1 MKPNKKPAKFV
12 SAREAARRI
21 GWSHSAVA
29 DWVKRDKI
37 PGAVKIGRTILIPT
51 AWLDQLAPGDFLR

>member
-1 MKPNKKPAKFV
+1 MKSKKKPAKFI

-21 GWSHSAVA
+21 GRSHSAIA
-29 DWVKRDKI
+29 DWVKQDKI

-51 AWLDQLAPGDFLR
+51 AWIDNLSPEDFLR